1 MIEEEKFDAVFVAT
15 IDNDA
20 SGNLFGHFECF
31 LILSLAG
38 YNENM
43 LFGVHVSIAGGVFKA
58 PANAKEINCEVFQ
71 MFSRSPRGGPAPALT
86 KDVVAAFQS
95 EMKANDQAEA
105 YIHAP
110 YYINLAS
117 ADPKIRSSS
126 IRIIREELERASIL
140 GVKYVMTHLG
150 SARGLE
156 RAEAVLAVTDAVR
169 RILDGYNGATLLLL
183 ENSAG
188 SGDVIGSRFEELREI
203 MADFKVGV
211 CFDTCHAFASGYD
224 LRTEK
229 AVDETLKEFDRIIGL
244 KFLKMIHINDSKA
257 ELGKRLDRHEHIGQG
272 HIGLVGFQALISH
285 PALKNI
291 NMVAETPEDE
301 RGDQVGDLK
310 ILKGMRSE

>member
-1 MIEEEKFDAVFVAT
+1 
-15 IDNDA
+15 
-20 SGNLFGHFECF
+20 
-31 LILSLAG
+31 
-38 YNENM
+38 M

-58 PANAKEINCEVFQ
+58 PANAKEIDCEVFQ
-71 MFSRSPRGGPAPALT
+71 MFSRSPRGGPAPVLT

-95 EMKANDQAEA
+95 ETKANSQAEA

-117 ADPKIRSSS
+117 ADSKIRNSS
-126 IRIIREELERASIL
+126 IRVIREELERASIL
-140 GVKYVMTHLG
+140 GAKYIMTHLG
-150 SARGLE
+150 SARDLE
-156 RAEAVLAVTDAVR
+156 RAEAVLAVTDAVK
-169 RILDGYNGATLLLL
+169 RILEGYHGTALLLL

-188 SGDVIGSRFEELREI
+188 SGDVIGSRFEELKEI
-203 MADFKVGV
+203 LDGIPRQARDV
-211 CFDTCHAFASGYD
+211 CGICLDTCHAFASGYD

-272 HIGLVGFQALISH
+272 HIGLAGFQALIKH

-291 NMVAETPEDE
+291 NMIAETPEDE
-301 RGDQVGDLK
+301 QGNQADDLN
-310 ILKGMRSE
+310 ILKKMRLE

>member
-1 MIEEEKFDAVFVAT
+1 
-15 IDNDA
+15 
-20 SGNLFGHFECF
+20 
-31 LILSLAG
+31 
-38 YNENM
+38 M
-43 LFGVHVSIAGGVFKA
+43 LFGVHVSIAGGIFKA

-86 KDVVAAFQS
+86 KDIVAAFQS
-95 EMKANDQAEA
+95 EMKANGQAEA

-117 ADPKIRSSS
+117 ADSKIRNSS
-126 IRIIREELERASIL
+126 IRIIQEELERASIL

-150 SARGLE
+150 SARDLE

-169 RILDGYNGATLLLL
+169 KILDGYNGATLLLL

-188 SGDVIGSRFEELREI
+188 SGDVIGSRFEELKEI
-203 MADFKVGV
+203 LDGIPRQARDICGV

-285 PALKNI
+285 PTLKNI
-291 NMVAETPEDE
+291 NMIAETPEDE
-301 RGDQVGDLK
+301 RGDQADDLK
-310 ILKGMRSE
+310 ILKKMRLE